1 MGRCAAPTPLDLRYE
16 LEVGLEASPATM
28 TSRRPNHRL
37 AKIHRNYSVEEAA
50 RRFGVHRNT
59 VRAWIKAGLPTCD
72 GKRPTLILGRHLL
85 EFLKS
90 RREARKSPCRPG
102 EVYCVRCRSPRAPSG
117 DLAEYRPITESVG
130 DLVAICPTCDSMM
143 YRRVS
148 LPRLDDVRGNL
159 DVHMQKA
166 LPLLCKRDKP
176 SANSDLKVGV

>member
-1 MGRCAAPTPLDLRYE
+1 MGRCEAATALDLRYE
-16 LEVGLEASPATM
+16 LEVGRKASPATM
-28 TSRRPNHRL
+28 TNRRPNHRL
-37 AKIHRNYSVEEAA
+37 AKIHRSYSVEEAA

-90 RREARKSPCRPG
+90 RRERRKSPCKPG
-102 EVYCVRCRSPRAPSG
+102 EVYCVRCRSPKAPSG
-117 DLAEYRPITESVG
+117 DFAEYRPISERVG

-148 LPRLDDVRGNL
+148 LPKLDDVRGNL
-159 DVHMQKA
+159 DVHVQKA
-166 LPLLCKRDKP
+166 LPLLCDSDKP
-176 SANSDLKVGV
+176 SVNRDFRVGV